1 MSENEYQPLKNHEYS
16 AWLLR
21 VWYEQGH
28 GWRISLQH
36 VQTRER
42 FGFDDLAAAMN
53 FIEKHLSLSITPHL

>member
-1 MSENEYQPLKNHEYS
+1 VPENDYYPIKNDQYC

-42 FGFDDLAAAMN
+42 FGFDDLSSAMI
-53 FIEKHLSLSITPHL
+53 FIEKHLPLSLTPPM

>member
-1 MSENEYQPLKNHEYS
+1 MTENEDHPLKRHEYC

-21 VWYEQGH
+21 RWYEEGH

-42 FGFDDLAAAMN
+42 FGFDDLSTAMN
-53 FIEKHLSLSITPHL
+53 FIEQHLSLSITPHL